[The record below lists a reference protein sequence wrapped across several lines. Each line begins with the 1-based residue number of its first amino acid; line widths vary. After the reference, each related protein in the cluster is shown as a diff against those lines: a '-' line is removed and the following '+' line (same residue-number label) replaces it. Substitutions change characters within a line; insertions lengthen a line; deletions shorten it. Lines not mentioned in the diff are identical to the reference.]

1 MITIEQKYLI
11 PAINYAKDIL
21 GDACKCVEV
30 KDETVDDLKF
40 YLAMMTDN
48 DKHDWQIKM
57 SAAMQKIDAENRL
70 IEELR
75 DWDRV
80 EAILK
85 DNKYTVPFIQ
95 SKEHMRWVV
104 WTDLKKCGEL
114 IKNPNLSIEEKTF
127 YADMINELRCEIKDY
142 MWYFLYET

>member
-30 KDETVDDLKF
+30 KDETVDDLEF

-57 SAAMQKIDAENRL
+57 STVVQDVEKENRR
-70 IEELR
+70 IEERR

-80 EAILK
+80 EAILEN
-85 DNKYTVPFIQ
+85 NKYTVPFIQ
-95 SKEHMRWVV
+95 SEEHMRWVV

-114 IKNPNLSIEEKTF
+114 VKNANGSIEETQFYIDMVKT
-127 YADMINELRCEIKDY
+127 LRDEMKDY
-142 MWYFLYET
+142 MRYFYNNI